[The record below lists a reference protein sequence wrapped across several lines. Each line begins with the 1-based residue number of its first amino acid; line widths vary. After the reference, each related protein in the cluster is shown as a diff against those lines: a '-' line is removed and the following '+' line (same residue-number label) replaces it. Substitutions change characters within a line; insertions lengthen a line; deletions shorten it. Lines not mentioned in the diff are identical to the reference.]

1 MSDITTTGQP
11 AQDISSRVEEA
22 LFGRDNETEL
32 TETHDDVVD
41 DSEEALLESD
51 DTDSEDDDGSDDLE
65 DELTEEDLTLA
76 GYLGIDEDRL
86 IVGEDGSVSFNAL
99 IDGESK
105 AVPLSELA
113 KSYQL
118 QGHVNNK
125 SIALQNERKEFEEQR
140 DTVAQALQVKLEQV
154 SNMTKLVED
163 QLLGDFNRIDWDRLR
178 VENPSE
184 WSALRQ
190 EYAEKAQK
198 IQQMQSQIS
207 TGQSE
212 LQQKA
217 QQEMQIKQQEY
228 MQDQLQKLI
237 AENPTWSDVE
247 VMKTETTAI
256 KSFLT
261 ETYGFTEDDLQYV
274 TDHRLVNVIKDA
286 LSFRKG
292 KKAAEVKITKAVPK
306 FQKPGAPKGNVK
318 SLEKARSVKARKLAV
333 KKNGNVQNVANLL
346 LDRM

>member
-1 MSDITTTGQP
+1 MTATDNS
-11 AQDISSRVEEA
+11 AQDISSRVEKA
-22 LFGRDNETEL
+22 LFGGDNTTEL
-32 TETHDDVVD
+32 TESHDDVV
-41 DSEEALLESD
+41 SD
-51 DTDSEDDDGSDDLE
+51 DEEILPEDDDTESEVDDGSGDLE
-65 DELTEEDLTLA
+65 DGLTEEDLTLA
-76 GYLGIDEDRL
+76 GYLGIDEERL

-140 DTVAQALQVKLEQV
+140 DTVAQVLQGKLEQV

-198 IQQMQSQIS
+198 IQRMQSQIS

-212 LQQKA
+212 LQQKT
-217 QQEMQIKQQEY
+217 QQEMQIKQQEH

-237 AENPTWSDVE
+237 ADNPAWLDVE
-247 VMKTETTAI
+247 VMKTETSAM

-286 LSFRKG
+286 LAFRKG
-292 KKAAEVKITKAVPK
+292 KKSAEIKITKTVPK
-306 FQKPGAPKGNVK
+306 FQKPGAPKGNAQ
-318 SLEKARSVKARKLAV
+318 SLEKARGVKARKLAV